1 MVAEPARSLAK
12 DLVGDD
18 ATHDGRDQGDVVKGE
33 PGGGGLVATTGGS
46 YDHFT
51 WQRSV
56 DEKLDTILVLLN
68 KAFVKVGRDTSRGK
82 VTNVVKDEA
91 SDNGDDR
98 PW

>member
-33 PGGGGLVATTGGS
+33 PGRGGVAAIPGGS
-46 YDHFT
+46 HDHIT

-56 DEKLDTILVLLN
+56 SEKLDAILTVLV
-68 KAFVKVGRDTSRGK
+68 KAS
-82 VTNVVKDEA
+82 
-91 SDNGDDR
+91 
-98 PW
+98 